1 MITYRHHK
9 RAETISRTQI
19 YLAFFSISAYYSD
32 EVEREKAMLERKAQN
47 FFNNPRLIR
56 KFGIKLAYL
65 FGSAA
70 DGRFTARS
78 DLDIA
83 VLFAAS
89 RRSQDILQKSAL
101 LQIELHRYISG
112 PIDFVILNFAS
123 PLLKHEVING
133 KNLFAEYEKV
143 RREFERQTE
152 VEYKKF
158 EKNLNSKFKRKLPAL
173 T

>member
-1 MITYRHHK
+1 
-9 RAETISRTQI
+9 
-19 YLAFFSISAYYSD
+19 
-32 EVEREKAMLERKAQN
+32 MLERTAQN
-47 FFNNPRLIR
+47 FFTNPRRFR
-56 KFGIKLAYL
+56 KYGVKLAYL

-70 DGRFTARS
+70 DGRFTAQS

-101 LQIELHRYISG
+101 LQIELHRHISR

-143 RREFERQTE
+143 RREFERKTE

-158 EKNLNSKFKRKLPAL
+158 EKKMNNKFKRKLLAL
-173 T
+173 A